1 MSSSSVKKRPS
12 AEMDDRN
19 PKRAKHAETGAGDDG
34 ASASAGAGGEP
45 DLLKGVEKLYSVGA
59 IAIPGRGR
67 CLTVLSAASGDS
79 GGVDI
84 PVYGLLAKN
93 VSASRLRFQTEADC
107 SAED

>member
-19 PKRAKHAETGAGDDG
+19 PKRAKHAETGAGDG